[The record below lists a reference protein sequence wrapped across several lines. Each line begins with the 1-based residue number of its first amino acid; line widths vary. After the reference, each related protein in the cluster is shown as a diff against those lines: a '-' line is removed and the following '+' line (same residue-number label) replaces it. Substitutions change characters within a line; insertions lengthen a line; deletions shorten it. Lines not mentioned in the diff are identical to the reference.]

1 MLRSFHGMLG
11 FLALALAVLAGCGGG
26 DKPKQA
32 VSDKP
37 VATFRGQPVS
47 HWAAALKDRDAD
59 YRTLAASALQALG
72 ADAADAVPVL
82 TEALADES
90 ATVRAG
96 AAMALSAIGAPAR
109 PAERALNK
117 LLEDSDPMVRSSA
130 VLALGEVTGAP
141 SVDTMVTAL
150 KDESP
155 RVREM
160 AAGLLSKMGGAAAP
174 ALIKLAQEKD
184 DALRVL
190 GIQILGRIKS
200 ADAVPMLATAL
211 GDSET
216 AVRNAAIISLSQVG
230 EPSIPALAGAMTD
243 AEVTKR
249 WSAAYALN
257 LIGNAKV
264 APALVVG
271 LNDKDPRVRD
281 LSTTGLTRMGK
292 EAVDALAAAAKNED
306 AGMRQMAINALGV
319 VARPEAVPALAAAV
333 KDADPSVREA
343 AVTALGYT
351 GSDKAVPSLTEAITS
366 DDLNLRAVAVPAFAR
381 LGKPGIDALSEVCKH
396 SQWQVRRAA
405 VDSLGMMALPE
416 VVPTLNR
423 MVPDQEPRVRVAAA
437 MAIAKVGP
445 AAKSSITPLVNGLGD
460 ANDEVRESSAIALAR
475 IAPGNDTA
483 IPAIV
488 KALREGDARTKA
500 GASMAIA
507 RLGPLAPAAVDP
519 LISALKDA
527 DQSVVTTARLALV
540 KLGYEAVPG
549 LVKALRGDD
558 VESRVLVMGVLGQIG
573 PDAAAAAD
581 MLVYLLQ
588 DPSQKVRDS
597 AVYALGQLG
606 TEAKAALIKASRGED
621 KKLAAVASE
630 ALETIL
636 KQ

>member
-1 MLRSFHGMLG
+1 MLRSTHFICGSLIG
-11 FLALALAVLAGCGGG
+11 VTLLTGCGGG
-26 DKPKQA
+26 DKPKETKDA
-32 VSDKP
+32 KP
-37 VATFRGQPVS
+37 SATYRGQPVS
-47 HWAAALKDRDAD
+47 HWAGALKDRDAD
-59 YRTLAASALQALG
+59 YRTLAASALFALG
-72 ADAADAVPVL
+72 SDAAEAVPAL
-82 TEALADES
+82 TDALSDES
-90 ATVRAG
+90 AAVRAG
-96 AAMALSAIGAPAR
+96 AAQALSVIGSPAR
-109 PAERALNK
+109 TAERALNK
-117 LLEDSDPMVRSSA
+117 LLEDPEPIVRSSA

-155 RVREM
+155 RVREV
-160 AAGLLSKMGGAAAP
+160 AAGLLSKMGGSAAP
-174 ALIKLAQEKD
+174 AVIKLAQDKD
-184 DALRVL
+184 DNLRVL
-190 GIQILGRIKS
+190 AIQILGRIKS
-200 ADAVPMLATAL
+200 ADAVPTLINTL

-216 AVRNAAIISLSQVG
+216 AVRNASIIALSQIG
-230 EPSIPALAGAMTD
+230 EPSIAALTGAMTD
-243 AEVTKR
+243 GEVTKR

-257 LIGNAKV
+257 LVGTAKV

-271 LNDKDPRVRD
+271 LNDKDQRVRE
-281 LSTTGLTRMGK
+281 LATTGLTRMGK
-292 EAVDALAAAAKNED
+292 DAVDALAVAAKNED

-319 VARPEAVPALAAAV
+319 AARPEAVPALTIAI
-333 KDADPSVREA
+333 KDPDPAVREA

-351 GSDKAVPSLTEAITS
+351 GSDKAIAPLTDAITS
-366 DDLNLRAVAVPAFAR
+366 EDLNLRAVAIPAFAR
-381 LGKPGIDALSEVCKH
+381 LGKPAIDALAEISKH
-396 SQWQVRRAA
+396 QQWQVRRAV

-416 VVPTLNR
+416 VVPALNR

-445 AAKSSITPLVNGLGD
+445 AAKSSITPLVNNLGD
-460 ANDEVRESSAIALAR
+460 ANDEVRESAAIALAR

-500 GASMAIA
+500 GASLAIA

-519 LISALKDA
+519 LINALKDA

-558 VESRVLVMGVLGQIG
+558 VDGRVLVMGVLGQIG
-573 PDAAAAAD
+573 TDAAAAAD
-581 MLVYLLQ
+581 MLVFLLQ
-588 DPSQKVRDS
+588 DPDQKIRDS
-597 AVYALGQLG
+597 AVYALGQIG
-606 TEAKAALIKASRGED
+606 TDGKAALIKAARGED
-621 KKLAAVASE
+621 KKLAAAATQ